1 MITGFSIHGFKSLA
15 KFKLD
20 GLRSFTCLVGLN
32 GAGKSSVLQA
42 LDFAS
47 HLIRGDVESWLTK
60 RGWSISDLHSKLVSQ
75 SNIVVAFTFLLDD
88 GKYYSWIAGFN
99 RTSLTCSS
107 EQVLEH
113 PGRQPIF
120 QVGRGRY
127 SVLNAPP
134 TKIDFNYMGS
144 ILSALKDEA
153 LSPELIEIRNMML
166 NIRSLELLSPHLM
179 RYSLRDAASD
189 IGVGGEKLSPFL
201 YSIKGEQRD
210 NLVRLLRHFY
220 PAVVDFKVKQERA
233 GWKKLYIIE
242 KFNGE
247 LIETES
253 KHVNDGLLRIL
264 AILAQAGS
272 GKALLLFD
280 EVENGVN
287 PEIVERL
294 VDVLQNTGQQVLV
307 TTHSPMILNYLSD
320 DVAKKTVHFVYR
332 SFDGGTRSK
341 RLFDLPKMATK
352 LNVMGPGEAFVDTSL
367 SELAEECARHDQ
379 ANEETDDK
387 ADSKGKS

>member
-15 KFKLD
+15 KFNLS
-20 GLRSFTCLVGLN
+20 GIENFTCLVGLN
-32 GAGKSSVLQA
+32 GAGKSSILQS

-47 HLIRGDVESWLTK
+47 HLIRGDVDNWLTK
-60 RGWSISDLHSKLVSQ
+60 RGWSISDLHSKLSSQ
-75 SNIVVAFTFLLDD
+75 SNIIVAFTFLLGD
-88 GKYYSWIAGFN
+88 GERYTWIAGFN

-107 EQVLEH
+107 ERVIKHPGQQLMFQVL
-113 PGRQPIF
+113 
-120 QVGRGRY
+120 RGRY
-127 SVLNAPP
+127 SVRDAPL

-144 ILSALKDEA
+144 ILSSLKDEV
-153 LSPELIEIRNMML
+153 LSPELVDIRNVML

-201 YSIKGEQRD
+201 YSIKGEQRE
-210 NLVRLLRHFY
+210 NLLRLLRRFY
-220 PAVVDFKVKQERA
+220 PAVIDFKVKQERA

-242 KFNGE
+242 EFNGE

-264 AILAQAGS
+264 AILAQTGS
-272 GKALLLFD
+272 GKSILLFD
-280 EVENGVN
+280 EIENGVN
-287 PEIVERL
+287 PEIIERL

-307 TTHSPMILNYLSD
+307 TTHSPMILNYLAD
-320 DVAKKTVHFVYR
+320 DVAKSAVNFVYR

-341 RLFDLPKMATK
+341 RLFDIPKMATK
-352 LNVMGPGEAFVDTSL
+352 LKVMGPGEAFVDTSL
-367 SELAEECARHDQ
+367 SELAQECARLDQ
-379 ANEETDDK
+379 EK
-387 ADSKGKS
+387 SDSEGKS

>member
-15 KFKLD
+15 KFNLS
-20 GLRSFTCLVGLN
+20 GIENFTCLVGLN
-32 GAGKSSVLQA
+32 GAGKSSILQS

-47 HLIRGDVESWLTK
+47 HLIRGDVDNWLTK
-60 RGWSISDLHSKLVSQ
+60 RGWSISDLHSKLSSQ
-75 SNIVVAFTFLLDD
+75 SNIIVAFTFLLGD
-88 GKYYSWIAGFN
+88 GERYTWIAGFN

-107 EQVLEH
+107 ERVIKHPGQQLMFQVL
-113 PGRQPIF
+113 
-120 QVGRGRY
+120 RGRY
-127 SVLNAPP
+127 SVRDAPL

-144 ILSALKDEA
+144 ILSSLKDEV
-153 LSPELIEIRNMML
+153 LSPELVDIRNVML

-201 YSIKGEQRD
+201 YSIKGEQRE
-210 NLVRLLRHFY
+210 NLLRLLRHFY
-220 PAVVDFKVKQERA
+220 PAVIDFKVKQERA

-242 KFNGE
+242 EFNGE

-264 AILAQAGS
+264 AILAQTGS
-272 GKALLLFD
+272 GKSILLFD
-280 EVENGVN
+280 EIENGVN
-287 PEIVERL
+287 PEIIERL

-307 TTHSPMILNYLSD
+307 TTHSPMILNYLAD
-320 DVAKKTVHFVYR
+320 DVAKSAVNFVYR

-341 RLFDLPKMATK
+341 RLFDIPKMATK
-352 LNVMGPGEAFVDTSL
+352 LKIMGPGEAFVDTSL
-367 SELAEECARHDQ
+367 SELAQECARLDQ
-379 ANEETDDK
+379 EK
-387 ADSKGKS
+387 SDSEGKS

>member
-15 KFKLD
+15 KFNLS
-20 GLRSFTCLVGLN
+20 GIENFTCLVGLN
-32 GAGKSSVLQA
+32 GAGKSSILQS

-47 HLIRGDVESWLTK
+47 HLIRGDVDNWLTK
-60 RGWSISDLHSKLVSQ
+60 RGWSISDLHSKLSSQ
-75 SNIVVAFTFLLDD
+75 SNIIVAFTFLLGD
-88 GKYYSWIAGFN
+88 GERYTWIAGFN

-107 EQVLEH
+107 ERVIKHPGQQLMFQVL
-113 PGRQPIF
+113 
-120 QVGRGRY
+120 RGRY
-127 SVLNAPP
+127 SVRDAPL

-144 ILSALKDEA
+144 ILSSLKDEV
-153 LSPELIEIRNMML
+153 LSPELVDIRNVML

-201 YSIKGEQRD
+201 YSIKGEQRES
-210 NLVRLLRHFY
+210 LLRLLRHFY
-220 PAVVDFKVKQERA
+220 PAVIDFKVKQERA

-242 KFNGE
+242 EFNGE

-264 AILAQAGS
+264 AILAQTGS
-272 GKALLLFD
+272 GKSILLFD
-280 EVENGVN
+280 EIENGVN
-287 PEIVERL
+287 PEIIERL

-307 TTHSPMILNYLSD
+307 TTHSPMILNYLAD
-320 DVAKKTVHFVYR
+320 DVAKSAVNFVYR

-341 RLFDLPKMATK
+341 RLFDIPKMATK
-352 LNVMGPGEAFVDTSL
+352 LKIMGPGEAFVDTSL
-367 SELAEECARHDQ
+367 SELAQECARLDQ
-379 ANEETDDK
+379 EK
-387 ADSKGKS
+387 SDSEGKS

>member
-15 KFKLD
+15 KFNLS
-20 GLRSFTCLVGLN
+20 GIENFTCLVGLN
-32 GAGKSSVLQA
+32 GAGKSSILQS

-47 HLIRGDVESWLTK
+47 HLIRGDVDNWLTK
-60 RGWSISDLHSKLVSQ
+60 RGWSISDLHSKLSSQ
-75 SNIVVAFTFLLDD
+75 SNIIVAFTFLLGD
-88 GKYYSWIAGFN
+88 GERYTWIAGFN

-107 EQVLEH
+107 ERVIKHPGQQLMFQVL
-113 PGRQPIF
+113 
-120 QVGRGRY
+120 RGRY
-127 SVLNAPP
+127 SVRDAPL

-144 ILSALKDEA
+144 ILSSLKDEV
-153 LSPELIEIRNMML
+153 LSPELIEIRNIML

-201 YSIKGEQRD
+201 YSIKGEQRE
-210 NLVRLLRHFY
+210 NLLRLLRRFY
-220 PAVVDFKVKQERA
+220 PAVIDFKVKQERA

-242 KFNGE
+242 EFNGE

-264 AILAQAGS
+264 AILAQTGS
-272 GKALLLFD
+272 GKSILLFD
-280 EVENGVN
+280 EIENGVN
-287 PEIVERL
+287 PEIIERL

-307 TTHSPMILNYLSD
+307 TTHSPMILNYLAD
-320 DVAKKTVHFVYR
+320 DVAKSAVNFVYR

-341 RLFDLPKMATK
+341 RLFDIPKMATK
-352 LNVMGPGEAFVDTSL
+352 LKVMGPGEAFVDTSL
-367 SELAEECARHDQ
+367 SELAQECARLDQ
-379 ANEETDDK
+379 EK
-387 ADSKGKS
+387 SDSEGKS

>member
-15 KFKLD
+15 KFNLS
-20 GLRSFTCLVGLN
+20 GIENFTCLVGLN
-32 GAGKSSVLQA
+32 GAGKSSILQS

-47 HLIRGDVESWLTK
+47 HLLRGDVDNWLTK
-60 RGWSISDLHSKLVSQ
+60 RGWSISDLHSKLSSQ
-75 SNIVVAFTFLLDD
+75 SNIIVAFTFLLGD
-88 GKYYSWIAGFN
+88 GERYTWIAGFN

-107 EQVLEH
+107 ERVIKHPGQQLMFQVL
-113 PGRQPIF
+113 
-120 QVGRGRY
+120 RGRY
-127 SVLNAPP
+127 SVRDAPL

-144 ILSALKDEA
+144 ILSSLKDEV
-153 LSPELIEIRNMML
+153 LSPELIEIRNIML

-201 YSIKGEQRD
+201 YSIKGEQRE
-210 NLVRLLRHFY
+210 NLLRLLRRFY
-220 PAVVDFKVKQERA
+220 PAVIDFKVKQERA

-242 KFNGE
+242 EFNGE

-264 AILAQAGS
+264 AILAQTGS
-272 GKALLLFD
+272 GKSILLFD
-280 EVENGVN
+280 EIENGVN
-287 PEIVERL
+287 PEIIERL

-307 TTHSPMILNYLSD
+307 TTHSPMILNYLAD
-320 DVAKKTVHFVYR
+320 DVAKSAVNFVYR

-341 RLFDLPKMATK
+341 RLFDIPKMATK
-352 LNVMGPGEAFVDTSL
+352 LKVMGPGEAFVDTSL
-367 SELAEECARHDQ
+367 SELAQECARLDQ
-379 ANEETDDK
+379 EK
-387 ADSKGKS
+387 SDSEGKS

>member
-15 KFKLD
+15 KFNLS
-20 GLRSFTCLVGLN
+20 GIENFTCLVGLN
-32 GAGKSSVLQA
+32 GAGKSSILQS

-47 HLIRGDVESWLTK
+47 HLIRGDVENWLTK
-60 RGWSISDLHSKLVSQ
+60 RGWSISDLHSKLSSQ
-75 SNIVVAFTFLLDD
+75 SNIIVAFTFLLGD
-88 GKYYSWIAGFN
+88 GERYTWIAGFN

-107 EQVLEH
+107 ERVIKHPGQQLMFQVL
-113 PGRQPIF
+113 
-120 QVGRGRY
+120 RGRY
-127 SVLNAPP
+127 SVRDAPL

-144 ILSALKDEA
+144 ILSSLKDEV
-153 LSPELIEIRNMML
+153 LSPELVEIRNIML

-201 YSIKGEQRD
+201 YSIKGEQRE
-210 NLVRLLRHFY
+210 NLLRLLRRFY
-220 PAVVDFKVKQERA
+220 PAVIDFKVKQERA

-242 KFNGE
+242 EFNGE

-264 AILAQAGS
+264 AILAQTGS
-272 GKALLLFD
+272 GKSILLFD
-280 EVENGVN
+280 EIENGVN
-287 PEIVERL
+287 PEIIESL

-307 TTHSPMILNYLSD
+307 TTHSPMILNYLAD
-320 DVAKKTVHFVYR
+320 DVAKSAVNFVYR

-341 RLFDLPKMATK
+341 RLFDIPKMATK
-352 LNVMGPGEAFVDTSL
+352 LKIMGPGEAFVDTSL
-367 SELAEECARHDQ
+367 SELAQECARLDQ
-379 ANEETDDK
+379 EK
-387 ADSKGKS
+387 SDSEGKS

>member
-15 KFKLD
+15 KFNLS
-20 GLRSFTCLVGLN
+20 GIENFTCLVGLN
-32 GAGKSSVLQA
+32 GAGKSSILQS

-47 HLIRGDVESWLTK
+47 HLIRGDVDNWLTK
-60 RGWSISDLHSKLVSQ
+60 RGWSISDLHSKLSSQ
-75 SNIVVAFTFLLDD
+75 SNIIVAFTFLLGD
-88 GKYYSWIAGFN
+88 GERYTWIAGFN

-107 EQVLEH
+107 ERVIKHPGQQLMFQVL
-113 PGRQPIF
+113 
-120 QVGRGRY
+120 RGRY
-127 SVLNAPP
+127 SVRDAPL

-144 ILSALKDEA
+144 ILSSLKDEV
-153 LSPELIEIRNMML
+153 LSPELVEIRNIML

-201 YSIKGEQRD
+201 YSIKGEQRE
-210 NLVRLLRHFY
+210 NLLRLLRRFY
-220 PAVVDFKVKQERA
+220 PAVIDFKVKQERA

-242 KFNGE
+242 EFNGE

-264 AILAQAGS
+264 AILAQTGS
-272 GKALLLFD
+272 GKSILLFD
-280 EVENGVN
+280 EIENGVN
-287 PEIVERL
+287 PEIIERL

-307 TTHSPMILNYLSD
+307 TTHSPMILNYLAD
-320 DVAKKTVHFVYR
+320 DVAKSAVNFVYR

-341 RLFDLPKMATK
+341 RLFDIPKMATK
-352 LNVMGPGEAFVDTSL
+352 LKIMGPGEAFVDTSL
-367 SELAEECARHDQ
+367 SELAQECARLDQ
-379 ANEETDDK
+379 EK
-387 ADSKGKS
+387 SDSEGKS